1 MSLGMLEQDRGSEGQ
16 GQDRVTITVTV
27 TVSHSGLPASVIDSD
42 TPDQVGQLKLKDSEL
57 WLGRACPM
65 AQ

>member
-1 MSLGMLEQDRGSEGQ
+1 MSLGMLAQDRSSEGQ
-16 GQDRVTITVTV
+16 GQGRVTVTVTV

-42 TPDQVGQLKLKDSEL
+42 TPDQVGQFKLKGPEL
-57 WLGRACPM
+57 WLGRACLM